1 MHAAPVKTACGRRG
15 ITYAIHGKGKQG
27 DKLFLLCNYIYLTI
41 ALIIVLYPL
50 LYIVSASI
58 SDPKYVSSGE
68 MWLIPKGITFDGY
81 ARVFENANIWIGY
94 KNTII
99 YTVIGTIVNLIVT
112 LPAAYALSRSDFVG
126 RGFLWQCS
134 WLRCFRRGL
143 IPSYLLVKDLG
154 MVNSM
159 WALILPGAA
168 SIWNIIVSRTFFQ
181 STIPKELQEAAHIDG
196 CTNFRLFV
204 KIVLPLSMPIIAVM
218 ALFYGVGHWNSY
230 FSAMIYLNDAA
241 KYPLQL
247 FLRQILVLQEM
258 AAQGGGAIDASS
270 AAAMNSKA
278 EIAALVKYA
287 VIIVATLPVIA
298 VYPFLQRYFVQGVM
312 IGSVKG

>member
-1 MHAAPVKTACGRRG
+1 MSTAVKESRS
-15 ITYAIHGKGKQG
+15 
-27 DKLFLLCNYIYLTI
+27 DKVFLWCNYIYLTI
-41 ALIIVLYPL
+41 ALVIVLYPL
-50 LYIVSASI
+50 LYIISASI
-58 SDPKYVSSGE
+58 SDPKFVSSGE
-68 MWLIPKGITFDGY
+68 MWLLPKGITFEGY
-81 ARVFENANIWIGY
+81 ARVFENTNIWIGY

-99 YTVIGTIVNLIVT
+99 YTVVGTLVNLMVT

-126 RGFLWQCS
+126 RGFFMAMFMVTMFFS
-134 WLRCFRRGL
+134 GGL
-143 IPSYLLVKDLG
+143 VPSYLLVKDLG
-154 MVNSM
+154 MVNSI

-168 SIWNIIVSRTFFQ
+168 SIWNIIVCRTFFQ

-196 CTNFRLFV
+196 CTNTRLFIR
-204 KIVLPLSMPIIAVM
+204 IVLPLSMPIIAVM

-230 FSAMIYLNDAA
+230 FSAMIYLNDSS

-258 AAQGGGAIDASS
+258 AAQGGGAIDTSS
-270 AAAMNSKA
+270 ATAMNSKA

-287 VIIVATLPVIA
+287 VIIVSTLPVIA
-298 VYPFLQRYFVQGVM
+298 IYPFLQRYFVQGVM

>member
-1 MHAAPVKTACGRRG
+1 MSTAVKESRS
-15 ITYAIHGKGKQG
+15 
-27 DKLFLLCNYIYLTI
+27 DKVFLWCNYIYLTI
-41 ALIIVLYPL
+41 ALVIVLYPL
-50 LYIVSASI
+50 LYIISASI
-58 SDPKYVSSGE
+58 SDPKFVSSGE
-68 MWLIPKGITFDGY
+68 MWLLPKGITFEGY
-81 ARVFENANIWIGY
+81 ARVFENTNIWIGY

-99 YTVIGTIVNLIVT
+99 YTVVGTLVNLMVT

-126 RGFLWQCS
+126 RGFFMAMFMVTMFFS
-134 WLRCFRRGL
+134 GGL
-143 IPSYLLVKDLG
+143 VPSYLLVKDLG

-168 SIWNIIVSRTFFQ
+168 SIWNIIVCRTFFQ

-196 CTNFRLFV
+196 CTNTRLFIR
-204 KIVLPLSMPIIAVM
+204 IVLPLSMPIIAVM

-230 FSAMIYLNDAA
+230 FSAMIYLNDSS

-258 AAQGGGAIDASS
+258 AAQGGGAIDTSS
-270 AAAMNSKA
+270 ATAMNSKA
-278 EIAALVKYA
+278 EIAALIKYA
-287 VIIVATLPVIA
+287 VIIVSTLPVIA
-298 VYPFLQRYFVQGVM
+298 IYPFLQRYFVQGVM